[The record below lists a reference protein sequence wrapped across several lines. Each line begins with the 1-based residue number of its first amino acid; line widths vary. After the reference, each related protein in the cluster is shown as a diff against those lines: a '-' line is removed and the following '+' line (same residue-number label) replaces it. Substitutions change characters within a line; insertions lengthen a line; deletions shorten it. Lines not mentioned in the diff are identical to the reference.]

1 MNRVKR
7 LLKYFNGN
15 INATKE
21 FKLLVN
27 VETFEIPNVSK
38 NAPIAYGSTT
48 LIFDSIVENRVIGA
62 TFDILKCYYMK
73 SLNKDLFVDFKIVEI
88 REYEKD
94 KFIIFFDMEKLETL
108 KGYNYEL
115 YEEFYAAASDFDY
128 SEHITDEMYEAICD
142 FNVMTLHEDILDLIS
157 RKTYLPEY
165 LIDIHEDQ
173 LMVKED
179 KIYCFDFFIPINLS
193 RGIGN

>member
-1 MNRVKR
+1 MNRSKRILNYFNSNIITSKEFR
-7 LLKYFNGN
+7 LL
-15 INATKE
+15 I
-21 FKLLVN
+21 N
-27 VETFEIPNVSK
+27 VETFKIPNVSK
-38 NAPIAYGSTT
+38 NSPIAYGSTT
-48 LIFDSIVENRVIGA
+48 LVFDSIVENRVIGA

-73 SLNKDLFVDFKIVEI
+73 ALNKKCGIDFRILEI

-94 KFIIFFDMEKLETL
+94 KFMIFFDMEKLETL
-108 KGYNYEL
+108 EDYNYDL